1 MNIVHKFVRIVNV
14 NNFYNV
20 LGYSSPNCD
29 LRLHA
34 EYKYTMAQINTLY
47 NVLVN

>member
-1 MNIVHKFVRIVNV
+1 MNIVYKFVRIVNV

-34 EYKYTMAQINTLY
+34 VMRL
-47 NVLVN
+47 LMF